1 MTVDTEAMPGPEVTP
16 EGGAL
21 YREVLLDEEL
31 RALRVEFCATVT
43 DQLGSI
49 AGWLGI
55 DSLIGAGDVVD
66 PSSAPAEPD
75 AKRYAA
81 FRGASAVV
89 EMAAELA
96 AAVKY
101 ELEAERRY
109 AAASL
114 VRQLIEAEYL
124 LRAFVD
130 DISRAAEWYRASPDD
145 IRKCFMPKTMRPLG
159 GFSDYEYWTH
169 CDQGGHPAPQGARL
183 LRFGVHAPLQE
194 DTVITASMWGD
205 FAQHLGRV
213 WWAVHELLATHHAR
227 FATVRAQQIAQV
239 DAIGTRW
246 RDADPLSRP
255 IDFALINEIA
265 AGATNEV

>member
-1 MTVDTEAMPGPEVTP
+1 MTLDTEAMPGPDVTP
-16 EGGAL
+16 EGRAL
-21 YREVLLDEEL
+21 YREVLLDDEL
-31 RALRVEFCATVT
+31 MALRVEFCATVT
-43 DQLGSI
+43 DQLRNI

-66 PSSAPAEPD
+66 TRAPPVEADAE
-75 AKRYAA
+75 RYAA

-96 AAVKY
+96 AAVKC

-145 IRKCFMPKTMRPLG
+145 IRKRFMPRTMRPLG

-169 CDQGGHPAPQGARL
+169 CDQGGHPAPQGAHL
-183 LRFGVHAPLQE
+183 LRFGVHTPLQ
-194 DTVITASMWGD
+194 DDAVITASMWGD

-213 WWAVHELLATHHAR
+213 WWAVHELLAKHHAR
-227 FATVRAQQIAQV
+227 FKTVRAQQIEQV
-239 DAIGTRW
+239 DAIVTRW
-246 RDADPLSRP
+246 SHADPLSRP
-255 IDFALINEIA
+255 IDFGLINEIA
-265 AGATNEV
+265 AGVPNEA